1 MAYATRRIMRR
12 WLVIAVMLVAA
23 VQPVLHSHSLFSDS
37 NSCPACTVTAS
48 CAVEAPS
55 VAAPLTVAYTLTV
68 SPERTIF
75 VAVARTFSPRAPPLA
90 A

>member
-1 MAYATRRIMRR
+1 MRR
-12 WLVIAVMLVAA
+12 WLVIAVMLVVA

-37 NSCPACTVTAS
+37 NSCPACTVTAG

-55 VAAPLTVAYTLTV
+55 VDAPLTVAYTLTATAESAIV
-68 SPERTIF
+68 VT
-75 VAVARTFSPRAPPLA
+75 VAPSFSPRAPPLA